1 MARQTGIRYPPT
13 LMNNSRAT
21 GKSATGHE
29 IGVLT
34 GSIQME
40 THRGP
45 PIRFCHGCNNEVV
58 PATSHFLWEC
68 PASGHMRRFVKVVEQ
83 QRWQR
88 GFVKANGSDTSSGG
102 HLKRKQ
108 TCIYNRTAWR
118 RCGCCGTCR
127 LTSGWCARQTAPT
140 PCARVTLRW
149 WWWWWIVSL
158 SLSQLAS
165 QSVSQLVA

>member
-21 GKSATGHE
+21 AKSATGHE

-34 GSIQME
+34 GGIQMIQME

-68 PASGHMRRFVKVVEQ
+68 PASGHMRRFVNPGISFWPAWGGTTKVAT
-83 QRWQR
+83 W
-88 GFVKANGSDTSSGG
+88 
-102 HLKRKQ
+102 L
-108 TCIYNRTAWR
+108 C
-118 RCGCCGTCR
+118 
-127 LTSGWCARQTAPT
+127 
-140 PCARVTLRW
+140 
-149 WWWWWIVSL
+149 
-158 SLSQLAS
+158 
-165 QSVSQLVA
+165 